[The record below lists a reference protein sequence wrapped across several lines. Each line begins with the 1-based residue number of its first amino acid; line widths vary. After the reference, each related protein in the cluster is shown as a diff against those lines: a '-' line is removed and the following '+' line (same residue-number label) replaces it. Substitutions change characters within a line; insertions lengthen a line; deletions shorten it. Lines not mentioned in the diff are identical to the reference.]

1 MFARGAY
8 PSNLWQKSLVN
19 VAMYSNE
26 GDRQSEES
34 EQDVAIYDQ
43 GETSDNDI
51 SSDGGD
57 FE

>member
-8 PSNLWQKSLVN
+8 PSNLWQKSLDN
-19 VAMYSNE
+19 VAMYSNK
-26 GDRQSEES
+26 GDKQSEES